1 MSEQNQNLF
10 GFQSD
15 SDQSL
20 KATGGGK
27 SFGLN
32 QGVIVKSVE
41 YREKNQ
47 AGEDAPSISLEMETR
62 EGGKIFYNIYSNV
75 TVFDKD
81 GRPRTDT
88 NSPDY
93 QAKYAKEFA
102 QVKAVLTHFCTKAV
116 PEERYRELYQ
126 KAGIDSIKKLFKFSS
141 EGMQALV
148 TKQVPLDVF
157 LQYQR
162 KIKGDN
168 DRTFLELPANL
179 KTDPFLAADTTGT
192 VWEEVRENDTLKYR
206 NSAGEFHPFE
216 RDSKFMKSVVA
227 SEQVRENSSDFAAA
241 ANAMNST
248 SSVQDKNWL

>member
-20 KATGGGK
+20 QVTGGSK

-32 QGVIVKSVE
+32 QGVTVKSVE

-47 AGEDAPSISLEMETR
+47 AGEDAPSISLEMETA
-62 EGGKIFYNIYSNV
+62 EGGKIFHNIYSSV

-93 QAKYAKEFA
+93 QVKYAKDFA
-102 QVKAVLTHFCTKAV
+102 QVRSVLTHFCTKAV

-126 KAGIDSIKKLFKFSS
+126 RAGIDSIKKLFKFSA

-148 TKQVPLDVF
+148 TKQIPLDVF
-157 LQYQR
+157 LQYQS
-162 KIKGDN
+162 KIKGSN
-168 DRTFLELPANL
+168 TRTFLELPKNL
-179 KTDPFLAADTTGT
+179 KSGPFLAPDTTGT
-192 VWEEVRENDTLKYR
+192 KWEEVRENNTLKYK

-216 RDSKFMKSVVA
+216 RDSKFMNSEVA
-227 SEQVRENSSDFAAA
+227 KEQVREDSSDFAAA
-241 ANAMNST
+241 ANAMNSN
-248 SSVQDKNWL
+248 SSVQDKDWL